1 MIMDDVVNTST
12 RRHALHR
19 ALVTNQRTFNDLRR
33 KIDQVEVAVRT
44 RKAPDELRRLTRET
58 AYLWGE
64 LKSLQVKQMELLLQL
79 EQIEATEAWL
89 VEVTS

>member
-12 RRHALHR
+12 KRQVLHR
-19 ALVTNQRTFNDLRR
+19 ALGANQHALNGLRR

-44 RKAPDELRRLTRET
+44 RKSPDQLRHLTRET

-89 VEVTS
+89 VEVTR